1 MAESKPSHSSTT
13 LGAAV
18 CAILQ
23 HRVVEWWLSRSILFC
38 DVQVVQ
44 KIGPT
49 NNHLV
54 AKVSC
59 MSVVSG
65 LAYILALDWH
75 SKYDPYEH
83 FSNLPAV
90 KSRHLKLPG

>member
-13 LGAAV
+13 LGAVV

-23 HRVVEWWLSRSILFC
+23 HGVVEWWLSRSILLC
-38 DVQVVQ
+38 EVQVLR
-44 KIGPT
+44 KIRPT

-54 AKVSC
+54 AKLSC

-65 LAYILALDWH
+65 LAYI
-75 SKYDPYEH
+75 
-83 FSNLPAV
+83 
-90 KSRHLKLPG
+90 SRAFQI